1 MFDGKKVIIFD
12 MDGTLI
18 DSIGIW
24 NKVDIELIK
33 ELGYLGELKEDEIQQ
48 QRDEKLREYS
58 TLENPYMWYCQFLN
72 SKYGSNLTGE
82 ETLKKRY
89 DIAQNYLKNEIDY
102 KEDVPKLLKILKDKK
117 YTLVIASTTRK
128 NNIEIYSNENVN
140 LIKKAN
146 LKDYFSIIY
155 TREDV
160 KEIKPN
166 PEIYLKILNILKVE
180 KEQCL
185 VFEDAIEGVE
195 AANNAGIEVVAMY
208 DKYSELARDEIKK
221 KATYYF
227 ENYSDV
233 IKKLLKES
241 L

>member
-1 MFDGKKVIIFD
+1 M
-12 MDGTLI
+12 
-18 DSIGIW
+18 
-24 NKVDIELIK
+24 
-33 ELGYLGELKEDEIQQ
+33 
-48 QRDEKLREYS
+48 
-58 TLENPYMWYCQFLN
+58 
-72 SKYGSNLTGE
+72 
-82 ETLKKRY
+82 
-89 DIAQNYLKNEIDY
+89 KNEIDY